1 MNFLRKT
8 LDNIKKPF
16 GKGEKYERFAPAINA
31 FDTFLFV
38 PNHTTTKGAHVR
50 DASVN
55 ISPQRDQENYST
67 LLKVFKRF
75 TTLEDGKQFLIA

>member
-38 PNHTTTKGAHVR
+38 PNHTTTKEHTFVM
-50 DASVN
+50 
-55 ISPQRDQENYST
+55 QLT
-67 LLKVFKRF
+67 
-75 TTLEDGKQFLIA
+75 

>member
-38 PNHTTTKGAHVR
+38 LTTQL
-50 DASVN
+50 
-55 ISPQRDQENYST
+55 QRVLTCVMQLT
-67 LLKVFKRF
+67 
-75 TTLEDGKQFLIA
+75 